1 MSIKIL
7 IWIKNYILANKLSFP
22 IWHMAYSCL
31 SSFHVIFVN
40 SAMEEEELQVALAIS
55 ASMIDQ
61 EVCSHEVVES
71 SRLV

>member
-1 MSIKIL
+1 
-7 IWIKNYILANKLSFP
+7 
-22 IWHMAYSCL
+22 
-31 SSFHVIFVN
+31 
-40 SAMEEEELQVALAIS
+40 MEEEELQVALAIS